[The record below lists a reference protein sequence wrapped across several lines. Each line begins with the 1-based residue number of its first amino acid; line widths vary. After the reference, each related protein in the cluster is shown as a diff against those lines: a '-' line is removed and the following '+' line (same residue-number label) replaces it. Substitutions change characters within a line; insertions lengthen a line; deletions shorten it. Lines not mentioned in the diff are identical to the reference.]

1 MQSNTAQTIVESNC
15 FGALSSMQYIHINLS
30 MSIPC
35 TTGKMDCQLTCML
48 EHLKM
53 LLLTH
58 PVELTTVQEAVPQL
72 LSSADV

>member
-1 MQSNTAQTIVESNC
+1 M
-15 FGALSSMQYIHINLS
+15 G
-30 MSIPC
+30 
-35 TTGKMDCQLTCML
+35 CQLTCVV
-48 EHLKM
+48 EHLKL

>member
-1 MQSNTAQTIVESNC
+1 MTALHVEQHSTNNRAESNC
-15 FGALSSMQYIHINLS
+15 LQYVPSNLF
-30 MSIPC
+30 MSIFC
-35 TTGKMDCQLTCML
+35 TTRKLNCQLTCVL
-48 EHLKM
+48 EHLKL

>member
-1 MQSNTAQTIVESNC
+1 
-15 FGALSSMQYIHINLS
+15 MQYVPIKLF
-30 MSIPC
+30 MTIPC
-35 TTGKMDCQLTCML
+35 TTSKLDCQLTCML
-48 EHLKM
+48 EHLKL